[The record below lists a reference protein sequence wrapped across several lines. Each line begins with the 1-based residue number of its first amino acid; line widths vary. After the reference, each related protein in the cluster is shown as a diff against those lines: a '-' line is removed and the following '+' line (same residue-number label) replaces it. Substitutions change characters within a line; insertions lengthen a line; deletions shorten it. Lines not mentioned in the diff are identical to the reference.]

1 MNHKILYRI
10 KYLVFINIIFSILIF
25 GQDRVPSFSGKIVDG
40 QNFEP
45 LPFANISYQNLNV
58 GTTTDENGK
67 FTLSYLPKEEKIII
81 SYVGYK
87 SLIIPINDIDQQ
99 KENLFSLSPIEI
111 FLQEVTVYSNQ
122 NKKIDLEESQNLSMQ
137 SERIREISP
146 AMPDI
151 LRSVQALPGIAVD
164 NEFKANFNVRGGNQ
178 DENLVLVNGAQ
189 VYEPY
194 HIKEAAN
201 ASVGI
206 FNVDL
211 VKKVDLISGG
221 FSARYGDKMSS
232 VLNIQYREGN
242 KEKYKGAAL
251 LSLAYA
257 DAYIEGPITTKSS
270 FILGVRKSY
279 TEYVLSLIDYEDVKT
294 AKPSFYDVQGVLS
307 FNLSTSNK
315 ILFEFIHSGDDFS
328 YKPGKNILY
337 NPTTGTHNGESADFR
352 STKVEKEND
361 NASYYSNLFDLQS
374 INIISNKALLNFE
387 LSYYGQTDDEYR
399 LFNRITADNIT
410 ATQSDNFYF
419 DSLYTTR
426 LTYDSLK
433 IETMEF
439 KSNLQYQFSTF
450 YEINTGFGFQ
460 KILYR
465 QINNDTYTY
474 KRSENLKNVDIVN
487 KDTLVRA
494 GSYGSD
500 IPVDAQSYKFN
511 LYLENI
517 IQPNENL
524 TFNIGGRL
532 DYFDI
537 NKELTFS
544 PRVSAAYSL
553 GNNTILRG
561 AWGHYYQSPDYK
573 QFAYSES
580 SDSNTKSQEAIHY
593 ILGIEKTFYL
603 SNTLNNFFK
612 LKLEG
617 YYKDYLNVISSY
629 YGTFERL
636 TYSKKNDAIGNAK
649 GLDIYAILSLP
660 GFYSWISYGLLF
672 ANEDILNDN
681 LGEYP
686 RYTDQR
692 HTLAL
697 VSNLDLGENWNI
709 TLSGFYGSGFPYTP
723 KTAVKDNSGVW
734 MWKSGKIHS
743 ATLPAYKRV
752 DFRIAKTFDFEK
764 SDLNVFIDV
773 SNIFNFKNIQ
783 YYDYEPPSYKKTD
796 ATEVLLWPIIPSFG
810 IRWEFK

>member
-1 MNHKILYRI
+1 MNYKILSKT
-10 KYLVFINIIFSILIF
+10 KYFTVIYIIFCILVF
-25 GQDRVPSFSGKIVDG
+25 GQEKTPNFTGKIVDA

-45 LPFANISYQNLNV
+45 LPFANIAYQNSNI
-58 GTTTDENGK
+58 GTTSNEEGK
-67 FTLSYLPKEEKIII
+67 FTLAYLPQKEKIII

-87 SLIIPINDIDQQ
+87 SLIITIDEIDKQ
-99 KENLFSLSPIEI
+99 KENLYALSPIEI
-111 FLQEVTVYSNQ
+111 FLQEVTVYSSQ
-122 NKKIDLEESQNLSMQ
+122 NKKLNLEESQNLSML

-151 LRSVQALPGIAVD
+151 LRSVQALPGIAVN
-164 NEFKANFNVRGGNQ
+164 NEFKADFNVRGGNQ

-232 VLNIQYREGN
+232 VLNIQYREGD
-242 KEKYKGAAL
+242 KEKYKGAAS

-257 DAYIEGPITTKSS
+257 DAYVEGPVIKNSS
-270 FILGVRKSY
+270 FILGIRKSY
-279 TEYVLSLIDYEDVKT
+279 TEYVLSLIDYEDIKT

-307 FNLSTSNK
+307 FNFTPANK
-315 ILFEFIHSGDDFS
+315 LLFEFIHSGDDFS

-337 NPTTGTHNGESADFR
+337 KPTTGTHNGESANFR
-352 STKVEKEND
+352 STKVENEND
-361 NASYYSNLFDLQS
+361 NAGYYSNLFDLQS
-374 INIISNKALLNFE
+374 INILSNKALLNFE
-387 LSYYGQTDDEYR
+387 VSYYGQTDDEYR
-399 LFNRITADNIT
+399 LFNRIEADNIS
-410 ATQSDNFYF
+410 AIQSNNFYF

-433 IETMEF
+433 IETLEF
-439 KSNLQYQFSTF
+439 KSNLQYQFSPV

-460 KILYR
+460 KIVYE
-465 QINNDTYTY
+465 QVNNDTYTY
-474 KRSENLKNVDIVN
+474 KRSENINNVDIVN
-487 KDTLVRA
+487 KDTLERA
-494 GSYGSD
+494 GSYGND

-511 LYLENI
+511 LFLENI

-524 TFNIGGRL
+524 TFNIGGRI

-537 NKELTFS
+537 NTEMTFS
-544 PRVSAAYSL
+544 PRINAAYRL
-553 GNNTILRG
+553 GENTILRG
-561 AWGHYYQSPDYK
+561 AWGNYYQSPDYK
-573 QFAYSES
+573 QLAYSES

-603 SNTLNNFFK
+603 SNTLNEFFK

-660 GFYSWISYGLLF
+660 GFYNWISYGLLF
-672 ANEDILNDN
+672 ANEDILTDN
-681 LGEYP
+681 FGEYP

-692 HTLAL
+692 HTLAV
-697 VSNLDLGENWNI
+697 VSNIDLGKNWDI
-709 TLSGFYGSGFPYTP
+709 TLKGFYGSGFPYTP
-723 KTAVKDNSGVW
+723 KTAVKDNSNVW
-734 MWKSGKIHS
+734 RWESGKIHS

-752 DFRIAKTFDFEK
+752 DFRIAKTFNFEK
-764 SDLNVFIDV
+764 SNLNVFIDV

-783 YYDYEPPSYKKTD
+783 YYEYDPPSFKKPKKS
-796 ATEVLLWPIIPSFG
+796 EVLLWPVIPSFG